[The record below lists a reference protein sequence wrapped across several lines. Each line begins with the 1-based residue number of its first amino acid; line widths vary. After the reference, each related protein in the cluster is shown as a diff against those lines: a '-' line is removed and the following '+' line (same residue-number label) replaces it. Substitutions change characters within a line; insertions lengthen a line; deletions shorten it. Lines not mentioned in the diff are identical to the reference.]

1 MQFHTAGSP
10 ATVDHQEKED
20 TMFARMI
27 QLTAKPGRG
36 EELNQT
42 MGDRALS
49 ILRQQPGLVDAIAL
63 VSENDP
69 DQFVGLSIWKS
80 KADADK
86 FQQGQSQQLLE
97 TFKPLLQGEPKFH
110 SFNVASS
117 TIQGA
122 SSARA
127 ASR

>member
-1 MQFHTAGSP
+1 
-10 ATVDHQEKED
+10 
-20 TMFARMI
+20 MFARMI
-27 QLTAKPGRG
+27 QLTAKSGRG

-117 TIQGA
+117 TIQEA

>member
-1 MQFHTAGSP
+1 MQFRAAGSP
-10 ATVDHQEKED
+10 PTVDHQEKED

-27 QLTAKPGRG
+27 QLTAKSGRG

-117 TIQGA
+117 TIQEA